1 MHASANTQH
10 PSRSPTP
17 AIVLALAL
25 LGGLAVGAWM
35 VVQQVRMAPGTTISA
50 PAAPAPYAPQAHK
63 PGQPLPAPSEGPG
76 WETLNTPQKLAL
88 YPLAERWAFL
98 GSLQKRRWLAM
109 AQSFASL
116 PEEEQARLHDRMTA
130 WASLS
135 AQQRNQARLNFAV
148 TNRLSPQDKR
158 TQWDAYQALSEEE
171 KRKLAAR
178 AGTKPQGAA
187 PALRPTAS
195 KRLAKVPAAINPPGN
210 PANPPKIP
218 PAASA
223 PARIAAPG
231 MAAEARAIEAQ
242 GASAPANTAPAAPQ
256 PAASTPEAPMEP
268 PTPDTRPS
276 DIYLN

>member
-88 YPLAERWAFL
+88 YPLAERWATM
-98 GSLQKRRWLAM
+98 GEVQKRRWLAL
-109 AQSFASL
+109 AGGFHQL
-116 PEEEQARLHDRMTA
+116 PESEQARLHDRMTA

-135 AQQRNQARLNFAV
+135 AQQRIQARINFAATQNLHV
-148 TNRLSPQDKR
+148 DDKR
-158 TQWDAYQALSEEE
+158 SQWNAYQALSDEE
-171 KRKLAAR
+171 KMRLAAR
-178 AGTKPQGAA
+178 AAAKPHGAA
-187 PALRPTAS
+187 TSIQPAAPKKLTR
-195 KRLAKVPAAINPPGN
+195 VPAATTAPGN
-210 PANPPKIP
+210 LANPPKIA
-218 PAASA
+218 PASGAT
-223 PARIAAPG
+223 ARIAAPG
-231 MAAEARAIEAQ
+231 GAADKTHAEAPV
-242 GASAPANTAPAAPQ
+242 APAPAPAASESS
-256 PAASTPEAPMEP
+256 PAASDAPSTPGAAPAPGEN
-268 PTPDTRPS
+268 
-276 DIYLN
+276 IYIN